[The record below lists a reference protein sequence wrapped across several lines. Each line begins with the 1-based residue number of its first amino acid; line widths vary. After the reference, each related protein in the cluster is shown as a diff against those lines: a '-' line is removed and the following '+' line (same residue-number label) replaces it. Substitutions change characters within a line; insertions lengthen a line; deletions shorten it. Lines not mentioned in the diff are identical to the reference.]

1 MTSHGVKM
9 SNAYVMTR
17 PHYPG
22 SRNKRGGATTLE
34 ENNYKIRV
42 HKELT
47 AARKANGLEDDNF
60 FPLTMS
66 EDRRFSNM
74 PWLNPNDVP
83 PIPRTI
89 VPAHSD
95 TGRNVLGVNPAHRG
109 AASPDVMN
117 WQKPGADRDPNKP
130 ADMIE
135 PRHGFTRTVLGGYF
149 QDTSFNIHVP
159 VFNKSAS
166 TSSLREA
173 RAKNPYE
180 MQQQLEGSQSARKM
194 TRYESRGA
202 IRPVASPQPASSRPT
217 TASARPRPA
226 TAGFPHE
233 AGIPRV
239 LTPNGGTRSK
249 TIEYIPP
256 PTGSRAVRAS

>member
-1 MTSHGVKM
+1 
-9 SNAYVMTR
+9 
-17 PHYPG
+17 
-22 SRNKRGGATTLE
+22 
-34 ENNYKIRV
+34 
-42 HKELT
+42 
-47 AARKANGLEDDNF
+47 
-60 FPLTMS
+60 
-66 EDRRFSNM
+66 M

-83 PIPRTI
+83 QIPRTI

-95 TGRNVLGVNPAHRG
+95 TGRNVLGVNPAYRG

-149 QDTSFNIHVP
+149 QDSSFNIHVP

-173 RAKNPYE
+173 KAKNPYE

-202 IRPVASPQPASSRPT
+202 IRPVASPQPTSSRPT
-217 TASARPRPA
+217 SASARPRPA

-239 LTPNGGTRSK
+239 LTPNGGTRNK

-256 PTGSRAVRAS
+256 PTPGQLLAVQGSSFGASGDGDGEQSIAQDRDIANMVPSSSARAHSLSMFSACSCCYLSTARVLSVSRALLAGVLLLLRRQV